1 MQPQPPGTTR
11 TSPPDK
17 THVMEHDLVIR
28 NGLLVDGTGSPAR
41 PGLSIAIDGD
51 IITAI
56 GADVGAGRREIDAT
70 GMLVTPGFVD
80 IHTHY
85 DGQATWDAELEPST
99 PHGVTTLMMGNCG
112 VGFAPA
118 KPDEHDFLID
128 LMEGVEDIPGAA
140 LSEGISWD
148 WETFP
153 DYLDALDRR
162 EYVADIGAMIAHGP
176 VRVYVMGQRGA
187 DNEAATS
194 DDIAQMAAIVG
205 EAADAGAFGFSTSRT
220 IGHRAMSGEPV
231 PGTFAAEDELF
242 SIGRAMARSGKGV
255 FEVAPAGLAGED
267 LVAPKKEIDWICRL
281 ADDIGRPV
289 TWLML
294 QNLVEPDEW
303 KELMERSQAAQDA
316 GHQVI
321 PQVAGRPFGILIG
334 LSTKHRFKDMPSFGP
349 LLNMSFA
356 EQAEAMGDADLKARL
371 IEESKASMHIL
382 RETQPMAAQVVDG
395 FDRQYL
401 LGDPVDYEPTPD
413 RAITALAAAN
423 GVEPIEEFYEQLRQ
437 RNGKALLM
445 MPFLGYAH
453 GNGDALYEML
463 THPAAVLGLADGGA
477 HANFICDASTP
488 TWMLTH
494 WARDRTRGPK
504 IPLESVVKKMTADT
518 PALFGLT
525 DRGVLEV
532 GKRAD
537 INVIDHEHLQL
548 REPRLVN
555 DLPAGGTRLLQA
567 AEGYVATI
575 VGGVITREHDEF
587 TGARPGRLIR
597 S

>member
-1 MQPQPPGTTR
+1 MKL
-11 TSPPDK
+11 DN
-17 THVMEHDLVIR
+17 MDHDIVIR
-28 NGLLVDGTGSPAR
+28 NGLVVDGTGGPAVA
-41 PGLSIAIDGD
+41 GLSIAIDGD
-51 IITAI
+51 RIAAI
-56 GADVGAGRREIDAT
+56 GTDVGTGRREIDAT
-70 GMLVTPGFVD
+70 GLLVTPGFVD

-85 DGQATWDAELEPST
+85 DGQATWDGELEPST
-99 PHGVTTLMMGNCG
+99 PHGVTTIIMGNCG

-118 KPDEHDFLID
+118 KPDEHEFLIE

-140 LSEGISWD
+140 LSEGISWE

-153 DYLDALDRR
+153 EYLDALERGK
-162 EYVADIGAMIAHGP
+162 YAADIGALIAHGP
-176 VRVYVMGQRGA
+176 VRTYVMGQRGA
-187 DNEAATS
+187 DNEPASS
-194 DDIAQMAAIVG
+194 DDIAEMATIVD
-205 EAADAGAFGFSTSRT
+205 EAVRAGAFGFSTSRT
-220 IGHRAMSGEPV
+220 IGHRAMNGEPV

-242 SIGRAMARSGKGV
+242 SLGRAMARSGKGV

-294 QNLVEPDEW
+294 QNMVQPDEW
-303 KELMERSQAAQDA
+303 KELMDRSQEAQDA

-334 LSTKHRFKDMPSFGP
+334 LSTKHRFKSMPSFAP
-349 LLNMSFA
+349 LLEMSFK
-356 EQAEAMGDADLKARL
+356 EQAEAMGDPELKKRIIA
-371 IEESKASMHIL
+371 ESLASIDEIKKVDPL
-382 RETQPMAAQVVDG
+382 AAMVVDS

-413 RAITALAAAN
+413 RAITALAKVN
-423 GVEPIEEFYEQLRQ
+423 GVEPIEEFYEQLRV
-437 RNGKALLM
+437 RDGLAILM

-453 GNGDALYEML
+453 GNGDALREML

-494 WARDRTRGPK
+494 WVRDRTRGER
-504 IPLESVVKKMTADT
+504 LELEAVIKKMTADT
-518 PALFGLT
+518 AALFGLT

-537 INVIDHEHLQL
+537 VNIIDHKNLQL
-548 REPRLVN
+548 RAPRLVA

-575 VGGVITREHDEF
+575 VGGVVTRENDEF
-587 TGARPGRLIR
+587 TGELPGRLIR

>member
-1 MQPQPPGTTR
+1 
-11 TSPPDK
+11 
-17 THVMEHDLVIR
+17 MEHDLVIR
-28 NGLLVDGTGSPAR
+28 NGLVVDGTGTPPR
-41 PGLSIAIDGD
+41 PGLSIAVDDGV
-51 IITAI
+51 ITVI
-56 GADVGAGRREIDAT
+56 GTDVGTGRREIDAT
-70 GMLVTPGFVD
+70 GHLVTPGFVD

-85 DGQATWDAELEPST
+85 DGQATWDPELAPST

-118 KPDEHDFLID
+118 KPDEHDFLIE

-153 DYLDALDRR
+153 EYLDALDRR
-162 EYVADIGAMIAHGP
+162 VFVADIGAMIAHGP
-176 VRVYVMGQRGA
+176 VRTYVMGQRGA
-187 DNEAATS
+187 DNEPATS
-194 DDIAQMAAIVG
+194 DDIAEMASIVG
-205 EAADAGAFGFSTSRT
+205 EAVEAGAFGFSTSRT
-220 IGHRAMSGEPV
+220 IGHRAMNGEPV

-242 SIGRAMARSGKGV
+242 TIGRAMARSGAGV

-303 KELMERSQAAQDA
+303 RELMDRSQAAQDA

-334 LSTKHRFKDMPSFGP
+334 LSTRHRFKEMPSFAP
-349 LLNMSFA
+349 LRSLSFA
-356 EQAEAMGDADLKARL
+356 DQAAAMGDPDLKQRL
-371 IEESKASMHIL
+371 IAESLGSMDLL
-382 RETQPMAAQVVDG
+382 RRTEPLAAQVVDG

-413 RAITALAAAN
+413 RSIAALAAAR
-423 GVEPIEEFYEQLRQ
+423 GVEPIEELYDRLRE
-437 RNGKALLM
+437 RNGEALLM

-494 WARDRTRGPK
+494 WARDRTRGARLPV
-504 IPLESVVKKMTADT
+504 EAVVKKMTADT
-518 PALFGLT
+518 AALFDLH
-525 DRGVLEV
+525 DRGVLAV

-537 INVIDHEHLQL
+537 INVIDHEHLAL
-548 REPRLVN
+548 REPRLVD

-575 VGGVITREHDEF
+575 VAGVVTRENDEF

-597 S
+597 STQFAGA

>member
-1 MQPQPPGTTR
+1 
-11 TSPPDK
+11 
-17 THVMEHDLVIR
+17 MEHDQQHDLVIR
-28 NGLLVDGTGSPAR
+28 NGLVVDGTGAAPQ
-41 PGLSIAIDGD
+41 PGTSIAIDGD
-51 IITAI
+51 LITAI
-56 GADVGAGRREIDAT
+56 GTDVGSGRREIDAT
-70 GMLVTPGFVD
+70 GLLVTPGFVD

-85 DGQATWDAELEPST
+85 DGQATWDAELAPST

-118 KPDEHDFLID
+118 KPDEHDFLIE

-153 DYLDALDRR
+153 EYLDALDRR
-162 EYVADIGAMIAHGP
+162 EFVADIGAMIAHGP
-176 VRVYVMGQRGA
+176 VRTYVMGQRGA
-187 DNEAATS
+187 DNEPATS
-194 DDIAQMAAIVG
+194 DDIAAMAAIVN
-205 EAADAGAFGFSTSRT
+205 EAVEAGAFGFSTSRT
-220 IGHRAMSGEPV
+220 IGHRAMNGEPV

-242 SIGRAMARSGKGV
+242 TIGRAMARTGKGV

-294 QNLVEPDEW
+294 QNMVEPDEW
-303 KELMERSQAAQDA
+303 RELMTRSQEAQDA

-334 LSTKHRFKDMPSFGP
+334 LSTRHRFKEMPSFAP
-349 LLNMSFA
+349 LRSMSFA
-356 EQAEAMGDADLKARL
+356 EQAAAMGDPELKVRL
-371 IEESKASMHIL
+371 IEESRASMHIL
-382 RETQPMAAQVVDG
+382 RETEPLAAQVVDG

-401 LGDPVDYEPTPD
+401 LGDPVDYEPTAD
-413 RAITALAAAN
+413 RSITALAAAR
-423 GVEPIEEFYEQLRQ
+423 GVEPLEELYDRLRE
-437 RNGKALLM
+437 RDGEALLM

-453 GNGDALYEML
+453 GNGDALHEML
-463 THPAAVLGLADGGA
+463 THPAAILGLADGGA

-494 WARDRTRGPK
+494 WVRDRTRGPRL
-504 IPLESVVKKMTADT
+504 PLEAVVKKMTADT
-518 PALFGLT
+518 AALFGLD
-525 DRGVLEV
+525 DRGVIAV

-537 INVIDHEHLQL
+537 LNVIDHANLQL
-548 REPRLVN
+548 REPRLVA

-567 AEGYVATI
+567 AEGYVAT
-575 VGGVITREHDEF
+575 VVAGVVTREHDEF

>member
-1 MQPQPPGTTR
+1 MQ
-11 TSPPDK
+11 
-17 THVMEHDLVIR
+17 HDLVIR
-28 NGLLVDGTGSPAR
+28 NGLVVDGTGSAAR
-41 PGLSIAIDGD
+41 PGLSIAIDGNLIVD
-51 IITAI
+51 IGT
-56 GADVGAGRREIDAT
+56 DVGTGRREIDAT
-70 GMLVTPGFVD
+70 GLLVTPGFVD

-85 DGQATWDAELEPST
+85 DGQATWDGELEPST

-153 DYLDALDRR
+153 EYLDALDRR

-176 VRVYVMGQRGA
+176 VRTYVMGRRGA
-187 DNEAATS
+187 DNEPATS
-194 DDIAQMAAIVG
+194 DDIADMAGIVG
-205 EAADAGAFGFSTSRT
+205 EAVEAGAFGFSTSRT
-220 IGHRAMSGEPV
+220 IGHRAMNGEPV

-303 KELMERSQAAQDA
+303 KELMRRSQEAQDA
-316 GHQVI
+316 GHRVI

-334 LSTKHRFKDMPSFGP
+334 LSTKHRFKDMPSFAP
-349 LLNMSFA
+349 LLSMTFA
-356 EQAEAMGDADLKARL
+356 EQAAAMGDVDLKARL
-371 IEESKASMHIL
+371 IQESQASMQLL
-382 RETQPMAAQVVDG
+382 RATQPLAAQVVDG

-413 RAITALAAAN
+413 RAIAALAAAH
-423 GVEPIEEFYEQLRQ
+423 GVEPIEEFYEQLRE
-437 RNGKALLM
+437 RDGEALLM

-453 GNGDALYEML
+453 GNGDALHEML

-504 IPLESVVKKMTADT
+504 LPLESVVKKMTADT
-518 PALFGLT
+518 AALFGLD
-525 DRGVLEV
+525 DRGVLAV

-537 INVIDHEHLQL
+537 VNVIDHGRLRL
-548 REPRLVN
+548 REPRLAA

-567 AEGYVATI
+567 AEGYVATV

-587 TGARPGRLIR
+587 TGERPGRLIR